1 MRQDD
6 ERHSPMSTYLL
17 AMVAVLG
24 SQCGQTSGHAE
35 VDLVLFLELNGT
47 ISSMEVIS
55 IRVF

>member
-24 SQCGQTSGHAE
+24 SQCGQTSGPAK
-35 VDLVLFLELNGT
+35 VDLVLFLELNG
-47 ISSMEVIS
+47 S
-55 IRVF
+55 I